1 MDSYDG
7 IPIYYIEDKGMPYV
21 IVARFDQAFKMQ
33 LYRPTEDDNSIFQL
47 NVHEFTFQEA
57 KALIEAKDDTWTKDD
72 AHNDLSEEKAI
83 EKILTGVSIE
93 IWTELKFIIL
103 DNTMYLIGKVEE
115 DNSKNDNE
123 FDNTY

>member
-1 MDSYDG
+1 
-7 IPIYYIEDKGMPYV
+7 
-21 IVARFDQAFKMQ
+21 MQ